1 MFTFLVPDVSTNSTT
16 ISKNVSDTFIT
27 KTSDAET
34 FLSKIES
41 MKYDNNINNNNNNNQ
56 STNSTVAN
64 LTSNITW
71 KQRGA
76 LPTPPATPPLPA
88 SPLPAVRDL
97 PRPEQ
102 WLGKVSHTLGASPT
116 PPRRAPNLAHL
127 RAHSLGSA
135 ETYYSHH
142 NANGTHD
149 PFDAEWAAIASRNG
163 QQQRSTNPFL
173 TGNNSVSSAQTPVK
187 AFEVQM

>member
-1 MFTFLVPDVSTNSTT
+1 MISNNS
-16 ISKNVSDTFIT
+16 V
-27 KTSDAET
+27 AET

-41 MKYDNNINNNNNNNQ
+41 LKYDNNINNNNNNNNR
-56 STNSTVAN
+56 SSDSPVPAVTSNSTW
-64 LTSNITW
+64 S
-71 KQRGA
+71 QRGGV

-102 WLGKVSHTLGASPT
+102 WLGKVSAVTLGASPT
-116 PPRRAPNLAHL
+116 PPRRTPGLVHL
-127 RAHSLGSA
+127 RARSLGSA
-135 ETYYSHH
+135 ESYYSHH

-163 QQQRSTNPFL
+163 QQQRNTNPFL
-173 TGNNSVSSAQTPVK
+173 TNNTSVNNTPTPVK